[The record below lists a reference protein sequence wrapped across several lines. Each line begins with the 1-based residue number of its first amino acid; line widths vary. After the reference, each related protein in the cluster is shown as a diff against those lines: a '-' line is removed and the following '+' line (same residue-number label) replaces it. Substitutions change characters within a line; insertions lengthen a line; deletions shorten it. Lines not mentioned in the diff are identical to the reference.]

1 MLRFLRGLKNN
12 GVTITKHKTL
22 MSILIQPEKS
32 LVSGNKREFDILN
45 IENKLHEPMKSFAF
59 VKIQM
64 ETAQVKILISILR
77 AQVKILILFFLT
89 KGSKVLFYSN
99 HDERDVLRKLSTAI
113 ILSSWLER
121 VSITSH
127 C

>member
-45 IENKLHEPMKSFAF
+45 LQNKLHEPMKSFAF
-59 VKIQM
+59 VKIQL
-64 ETAQVKILISILR
+64 ETAQVIILISILKG
-77 AQVKILILFFLT
+77 QVKILILIFLT
-89 KGSKVLFYSN
+89 KGSKVLFYTRRSN
-99 HDERDVLRKLSTAI
+99 TVLRKLSTAI
-113 ILSSWLER
+113 ILSS
-121 VSITSH
+121 
-127 C
+127 

>member
-1 MLRFLRGLKNN
+1 
-12 GVTITKHKTL
+12 

-45 IENKLHEPMKSFAF
+45 LQNKLHEPMKSFAF

-64 ETAQVKILISILR
+64 ETAQVIILISILKE
-77 AQVKILILFFLT
+77 QVKILILIFLT
-89 KGSKVLFYSN
+89 KGSKVLFYTRRSN
-99 HDERDVLRKLSTAI
+99 TVLRKLSTAI

>member
-45 IENKLHEPMKSFAF
+45 LQNKLHEPMKSFAF

-64 ETAQVKILISILR
+64 ETAQVIILISILKE
-77 AQVKILILFFLT
+77 QVKILILIFLT
-89 KGSKVLFYSN
+89 KGSKVLFYTRRSN
-99 HDERDVLRKLSTAI
+99 TVLRKLSTAI

>member
-1 MLRFLRGLKNN
+1 
-12 GVTITKHKTL
+12 

-45 IENKLHEPMKSFAF
+45 LQNKLHEPMKSFAF

-64 ETAQVKILISILR
+64 ETAQVIILISILKE
-77 AQVKILILFFLT
+77 QVKILILIFLT
-89 KGSKVLFYSN
+89 KGSKVLFYSRRSN
-99 HDERDVLRKLSTAI
+99 TVLRKLSTAI

>member
-1 MLRFLRGLKNN
+1 
-12 GVTITKHKTL
+12 

-45 IENKLHEPMKSFAF
+45 LQNRLHEPMKSFAF

-64 ETAQVKILISILR
+64 ETAQVIILTSILK
-77 AQVKILILFFLT
+77 AQVKILILIFLT
-89 KGSKVLFYSN
+89 KGSKVLFYTTWESF
-99 HDERDVLRKLSTAI
+99 DYLSL
-113 ILSSWLER
+113 LS
-121 VSITSH
+121 VSSIASLATPLS

>member
-1 MLRFLRGLKNN
+1 
-12 GVTITKHKTL
+12 

-45 IENKLHEPMKSFAF
+45 LENKLHEPMKSFAF

-64 ETAQVKILISILR
+64 ETAQVKILISILK
-77 AQVKILILFFLT
+77 AQVKTLILFFLT
-89 KGSKVLFYSN
+89 KDSKVLFYSN